1 MQPKSLPL
9 LWDIDDS
16 ASFILQISGSLSMYE
31 YLENR
36 VIRDHVERNFE
47 IIGEAIRLIGLID
60 PDTIGLIDGHREIIG
75 LRNRIAHGY
84 RGIDDELMWNFVQSS
99 LPILL
104 TQVRELLQSSEPE

>member
-16 ASFILQISGSLSMYE
+16 ASFILQISGSLSLHE
-31 YLENR
+31 YQENR
-36 VIRDHVERNFE
+36 VIRDAVERNFE
-47 IIGEAIRLIGLID
+47 IVGEAIRLIGQID
-60 PDTIGLIDGHREIIG
+60 PDTTRLIDGHREIVG

-84 RGIDDELMWNFVQSS
+84 RGIDDELMWNFIQSS

-104 TQVRELLQSSEPE
+104 TQVRALLHSSERE